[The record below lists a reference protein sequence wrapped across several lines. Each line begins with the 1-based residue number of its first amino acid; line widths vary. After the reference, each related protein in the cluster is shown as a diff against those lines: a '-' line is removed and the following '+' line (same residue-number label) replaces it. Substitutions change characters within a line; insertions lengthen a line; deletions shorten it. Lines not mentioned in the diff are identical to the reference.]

1 MSKAGST
8 LNIDEEKAAAA
19 ESRENDESS
28 VVGVSGWCASKH
40 LVFISVIS
48 SVIIY
53 VIGAIISG
61 VTYRVYGLKVPSTCT
76 LPDGQFMPTSMVI
89 FNTNMFCF
97 PLPVT
102 VPSTCTLPDGQFM
115 PTSMVIYPTPLV
127 VVGPCFMS
135 AGGAILILLLL
146 QWCFCRPMTRM

>member
-89 FNTNMFCF
+89 
-97 PLPVT
+97 
-102 VPSTCTLPDGQFM
+102 
-115 PTSMVIYPTPLV
+115 YPTPLV